1 MKIANEL
8 TKILIFITCVLVTII
23 RVQEGNAF
31 GAACFGFSAGC
42 WLCNLIL
49 DIATWLMD
57 KDE

>member
-8 TKILIFITCVLVTII
+8 TKILLFITCVLVTII
-23 RVQEGNAF
+23 KVAEGDAF

-57 KDE
+57 KDK